1 MLRTLRLALLAG
13 ALFALSA
20 TAAGASR
27 PVLPETLTTAHF
39 QIHYDGAPPNG
50 IVHQQAGD
58 LAANLEQAYEVFT
71 GFWGFPAP
79 RSDGDGRVDVYI
91 QPMAGTGALGLAFAD
106 AATTQSS
113 GHMWISSDATEM
125 PDTAAHELF
134 HLIQFGMW
142 APTEP
147 WLLEATAEW
156 AAFRFL
162 DFPSLLLDAGGDEY
176 PLSATL
182 GLPDLSLSCSG
193 QACGLDDYERGGYSR
208 WHFFEWATERYG
220 SSFVKDLFDGAAAL
234 NDTGLQGVDLLRA
247 ALAAKGVTLSD
258 AFTEWSVANLT
269 GAYTARGLKGVRAKA
284 YGTPL
289 LTGRQTAVLPTQRVS
304 VNHLAAR
311 YLSFQRG
318 DGSAAGQ
325 CHAATLT
332 LDVKLPFNLGARPY
346 FAWSGPD
353 STAVPLAISG
363 GSATISVPWDT
374 CTWPGQE
381 GLLSLANPE
390 WNVDSALFTVNASI
404 SVDTKTIV
412 TPTGPPPGK
421 YDGPTTPAPTSD
433 EPPSIAL
440 YGPEV
445 LRVSAKKR
453 VLRLVVFSSGVGK
466 LSAKL
471 ATIGLGTKRL
481 RTGNNDLRYTIPK
494 NMVRTLAA
502 RGRSLTLTSLSPA
515 GHVGATVKRRVT
527 LTK

>member
-13 ALFALSA
+13 ALFAISA

-39 QIHYDGAPPNG
+39 QIHYDGAPPTG

-58 LAANLEQAYEVFT
+58 LAGNLERAYEIFT
-71 GFWGFPAP
+71 GSWGFPAP
-79 RSDGDGRVDVYI
+79 RDDGDGKIDVYV

-162 DFPSLLLDAGGDEY
+162 DFPSLLLDSGGEEY

-182 GLPDLSLSCSG
+182 GFPDLSLSCAG
-193 QACGLDDYERGGYSR
+193 MACGLDDYERGGYSR
-208 WHFFEWATERYG
+208 WHFFQWATERYG
-220 SSFVKDLFDGAAAL
+220 PSFVKDLFDRAAAL
-234 NDTGLQGVDLLRA
+234 NDTGLQGVDLLIA
-247 ALAAKGVTLSD
+247 TLASQGSTLSD
-258 AFTEWSVANLT
+258 AFTEWSNANLT

-284 YGTPL
+284 HGTPL
-289 LTGRQTAVLPTQRVS
+289 LTGVKTDVLPSQRVA

-318 DGSAAGQ
+318 DGSAAGR
-325 CHAATLT
+325 CFAATLT

-353 STAVPLAISG
+353 STPVPLAING
-363 GSATISVPWDT
+363 GNATISVPWDT
-374 CTWPGQE
+374 CTWPGHE
-381 GLLSLANPE
+381 GLLSLPNPA
-390 WNVDSALFTVNASI
+390 WNVDSAQFTVNASI

-412 TPTGPPPGK
+412 TPTAPPPGS
-421 YDGPTTPAPTSD
+421 YNGPTTPAPTSD

-471 ATIGLGTKRL
+471 GAIGLGARGL

-494 NMVRTLAA
+494 SMLRTLSA
-502 RGRSLTLTSLSPA
+502 RSRSLTLTSLSPS
-515 GHVGATVKRRVT
+515 GDIGATVKRRVT
-527 LTK
+527 LSK